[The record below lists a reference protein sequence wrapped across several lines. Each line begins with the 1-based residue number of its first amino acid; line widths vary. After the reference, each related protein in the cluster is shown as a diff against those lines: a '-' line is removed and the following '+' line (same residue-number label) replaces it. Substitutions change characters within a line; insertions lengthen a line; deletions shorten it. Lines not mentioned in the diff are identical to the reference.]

1 MYISY
6 KSSQICYLYPYFNAN
21 IFFWQKSRYEMEDY
35 KLFEDRMNSNWTY
48 SRKCQREIHESVE
61 KALEGCSKL
70 LFIRCIRFGRKTRQ
84 GKPKITHATQPTL
97 LEGDCPADRSVI
109 MHYFKYSG
117 LGHMEKRND
126 VQWARSHHLT
136 SI

>member
-1 MYISY
+1 M
-6 KSSQICYLYPYFNAN
+6 CYLYPCFNGN

-35 KLFEDRMNSNWTY
+35 KLFEDWMNSIWTF

-84 GKPKITHATQPTL
+84 GKPKTTHAVQPNL
-97 LEGDCPADRSVI
+97 LEVGWPEDRSVAI
-109 MHYFKYSG
+109 CYFKYSG
-117 LGHMEKRND
+117 MGHIEKRND
-126 VQWARSHHLT
+126 VQWTSSHPSDFNMT
-136 SI
+136 SNVEKW